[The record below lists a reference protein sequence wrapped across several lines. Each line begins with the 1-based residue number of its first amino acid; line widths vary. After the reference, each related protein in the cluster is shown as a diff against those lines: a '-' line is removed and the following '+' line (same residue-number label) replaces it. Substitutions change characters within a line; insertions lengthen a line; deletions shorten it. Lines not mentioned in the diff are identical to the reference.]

1 MNFGYSS
8 RLGYDT
14 CSYDD
19 KINQSVSPM
28 DYYLDVNRSYNCNQC
43 FSSLGVRSSY
53 GGNSVSTYTGFPV
66 ATSQSLVDIESV
78 LSNRN
83 MKLSK
88 CRNAEVN
95 RINVNKLR
103 LKNLENC
110 NKFLDPTASRLT
122 LPVANYRDI
131 AINRFYDLQQNPQ
144 NNIYWDNAINSSLE
158 LKDNYIEK
166 LLGPFTNNKMDLQTK
181 PSNKYP

>member
-1 MNFGYSS
+1 MNIGYSS

-14 CSYDD
+14 CAYADRLTE
-19 KINQSVSPM
+19 SVSPM
-28 DYYLDVNRSYNCNQC
+28 DYYLDVNRIYNCDGC
-43 FSSLGVRSSY
+43 FSSLGPRASSLPGSAY
-53 GGNSVSTYTGFPV
+53 KYST
-66 ATSQSLVDIESV
+66 ATSQSLVDVESV

-110 NKFLDPTASRLT
+110 NKFLDPVSSRLT
-122 LPVANYRDI
+122 YPVANYRDI
-131 AINRFYDLQQNPQ
+131 AINRFYDVGRNPQ
-144 NNIYWDNAINSSLE
+144 NVIYWDNAINSSLE

-166 LLGPFTNNKMDLQTK
+166 LLGPLTNGNMNVQTK